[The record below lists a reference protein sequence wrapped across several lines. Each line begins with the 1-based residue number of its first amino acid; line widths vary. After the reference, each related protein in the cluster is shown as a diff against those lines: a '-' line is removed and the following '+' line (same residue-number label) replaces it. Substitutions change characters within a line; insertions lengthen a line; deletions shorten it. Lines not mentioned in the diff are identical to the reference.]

1 MKQNEHYIN
10 PVIKGLEHDNDS
22 YRDRVRPKIENTGIS
37 LKKTFLPQLTLPS
50 FDYHKKLTQ

>member
-1 MKQNEHYIN
+1 MVSAHYRNEANEHNIN

-37 LKKTFLPQLTLPS
+37 LEKTF
-50 FDYHKKLTQ
+50 

>member
-22 YRDRVRPKIENTGIS
+22 YRDRVKPKIEKYWNQSKENFLATAN
-37 LKKTFLPQLTLPS
+37 LTFIRLPQ
-50 FDYHKKLTQ
+50 KN